1 MWFHN
6 IQYFGISTFMLHYN
20 FFLPVTMHGHNPSLV
35 KIASWQTGHGR
46 GPSWSPALGMGIVN
60 IRDGTVRKKKNRC
73 SKYLNLFSYIS
84 DPLPF
89 YKMKIWRLKD
99 GYLKYSN
106 PFPCIFDQLLSTST
120 NPKPPYGQVSQGANS
135 QAHRL
140 LLWNTYTI
148 RRTTIMAWIKT
159 AKINPNHCKPPDITI
174 ITIMHRKTAKDYF

>member
-1 MWFHN
+1 MLVSLAIATRWKLCAVYLYILYTMWFHN

-20 FFLPVTMHGHNPSLV
+20 FFLPVTMHKHNPSLV

-99 GYLKYSN
+99 GYPKYLN
-106 PFPCIFDQLLSTST
+106 PFPCELGPLPSLISHILTPS
-120 NPKPPYGQVSQGANS
+120 
-135 QAHRL
+135 
-140 LLWNTYTI
+140 
-148 RRTTIMAWIKT
+148 
-159 AKINPNHCKPPDITI
+159 
-174 ITIMHRKTAKDYF
+174 